1 MQWATPIAAFILGM
15 ICFGIDEIGV
25 ELEDPLGNDR
35 NDMEMWEVIKRLD
48 KELALLCVMNPGTDE
63 PFDLRTFFRSL
74 FNLLFVVKD
83 DFYLFLFSFLSLF
96 YPPTWSAP
104 SSSGLLQYT
113 FPFAPPTRTP
123 SLPSLLSPFMKLT
136 SPSPAALNSRLH
148 GDGRTRR

>member
-1 MQWATPIAAFILGM
+1 MLYVYVSPLGFVGTMQWATPIAAFILGM

-104 SSSGLLQYT
+104 SSLLRSLTIYLSLRSAYSNAL
-113 FPFAPPTRTP
+113 FNLSLAPL
-123 SLPSLLSPFMKLT
+123 SSLLS
-136 SPSPAALNSRLH
+136 
-148 GDGRTRR
+148 